1 MATAHLILGL
11 LANQPRHGYDVKT
24 MHDQQF
30 PRAKPLALGQ
40 VYATLHRLERDGLI
54 RTAGRDRRY
63 GPERTTY
70 AVTEAGRS
78 HIEAWLNTTEQ
89 STASH
94 TSTLPAK
101 LACLRLVAPAQ
112 YQPFLR
118 AQHAA
123 HTTRLEE
130 LTALTLR
137 TDLPLT
143 DASAVDYAVTHIK
156 ADLAWL
162 ERLLDLE

>member
-1 MATAHLILGL
+1 MLLILGL

-24 MHDQQF
+24 LHDQRF
-30 PRAKPLALGQ
+30 PRAKPIALGQ

-54 RTAGRDRRY
+54 RLAQRDRRC
-63 GPERTTY
+63 GPERTIY

-78 HIEAWLNTTEQ
+78 HIEAWL
-89 STASH
+89 STAEPPTASC
-94 TSTLPAK
+94 TSNLPEK
-101 LACLRLVAPAQ
+101 LACLRLVAPTQ
-112 YQPFLR
+112 YGPFLR
-118 AQHAA
+118 AQHTA

-137 TDLPLT
+137 TDLPIT
-143 DASAVDYAVTHIK
+143 DASAVNYAVAHIK